1 MIENGNY
8 SLKEKKEM
16 ENKGVILLDID
27 NTVIDTK
34 KLSLLAYTDIAKQ
47 TGRTPEEIFKFKDE
61 YKDSLESNT
70 DFYPPR
76 LMAFLATKIEEPIDN
91 PFDKEEYYVESLFE
105 GVIEFLTELGK
116 TNKLGTY
123 TEGHTDYQ
131 TNKLVLSGI
140 IDFFD
145 KDLIFI
151 KRRKLDNESL
161 NEIPD
166 GAIVI
171 DDNPKVV
178 KKLNTIKRF
187 ETIWLNMS
195 NNETIEGISTIKKL
209 SEVHD
214 LVKVRA
220 S

>member
-1 MIENGNY
+1 MKETDY
-8 SLKEKKEM
+8 SFKEKKEM

-47 TGRTPEEIFKFKDE
+47 TGKTPEQIFELKDE

-76 LMAFLATKIEEPIDN
+76 LMAFLEKKIEEPIDN
-91 PFDKEEYYVESLFE
+91 PFDKEEYYKESLFE
-105 GVIEFLTELGK
+105 GVIELLTELGK

-171 DDNPKVV
+171 DDNRKVV
-178 KKLNTIKRF
+178 EKLNTIKRF
-187 ETIWLNMS
+187 KTIWLNMS
-195 NNETIEGISTIKKL
+195 NNETIEGISTIKNL
-209 SEVHD
+209 NEVPD
-214 LVKVRA
+214 LVKVKV
-220 S
+220 